1 MLGVT
6 CGDPTAQFSGVGH
19 LTLPQLDSSRFSKV
33 VPSIHCWGDQLL
45 GWLTARPPCQA
56 INFKANES
64 LFLPSS
70 PFSSCFLVST
80 GTAREFPKAGVII
93 QGSRIGSTTS

>member
-6 CGDPTAQFSGVGH
+6 YGDPTAQFSGMGQ
-19 LTLPQLDSSRFSKV
+19 LTLPQPDSSRFSKL
-33 VPSIHCWGDQLL
+33 VPSIQCWGDQLL
-45 GWLTARPPCQA
+45 GWLTARLPCQD

-70 PFSSCFLVST
+70 PFSSYFLVST
-80 GTAREFPKAGVII
+80 GAAREFPKAGVII
-93 QGSRIGSTTS
+93 QGSRVGSTTS